1 MLSAGIKQRINST
14 YAQYNDGSVELEAR
28 FGRLTQRGFKPG
40 VSRQVFNRI
49 RDYFDQRAQVIETRT
64 TDYLSQNI
72 RKTVTIPSDETP
84 PQTIW
89 ITKDRLWNQED
100 PNYGIRYSMSR
111 EIPIQPVNKFIPKII
126 REKSRYSYNVFKS
139 MVRIDLTVVNMV
151 QGVHKGFDRA
161 LVINGV
167 GYRAEVD
174 GKTLTLHLGF
184 SHPVQHAIPDSVEVV
199 VDKFIR
205 VVVRGI
211 DLQAVGQMAAVIRAS
226 KSPDPYK
233 GKGVTYEGER
243 IRKKAG
249 KKAVT

>member
-1 MLSAGIKQRINST
+1 MSRVGKKPVDIPSGVKVSVDAGNVV
-14 YAQYNDGSVELEAR
+14 VE
-28 FGRLTQRGFKPG
+28 GPKGKLTKKVAPG
-40 VSRQVFNRI
+40 VTVAVDDEEVRVSRV
-49 RDYFDQRAQVIETRT
+49 DDQRSSRA
-64 TDYLSQNI
+64 SQGLM
-72 RKTVTIPSDETP
+72 RSLVS
-84 PQTIW
+84 
-89 ITKDRLWNQED
+89 
-100 PNYGIRYSMSR
+100 
-111 EIPIQPVNKFIPKII
+111 
-126 REKSRYSYNVFKS
+126 
-139 MVRIDLTVVNMV
+139 NMV